1 MNVSLD
7 SLKRVLKISQKDALK
22 NTLEGIEE
30 SLKVGLKLK
39 LNTVV
44 VKSVNDDEILEL
56 LEYAKNRHIQI
67 RYIEFIEN
75 THAKSLVKGL
85 KERENLDLIAQKYQ
99 IIATEKPKQ
108 GSSKIYTLENDYQF
122 GIIAPH
128 SDDFCQSCN
137 RIRLASDGKICPC
150 LYYQDAIDAKEA
162 IMNKDTKNIKR
173 LLKQSVINKPEKN
186 MWNDKNS
193 ETPTRAFYYTGGVG
207 HRRVGK
213 IFIILNLFIKN
224 KAVCLGF
231 LVTVARIR
239 Q

>member
-22 NTLEGIEE
+22 NTLEGVEE

-44 VKSVNDDEILEL
+44 VKSVNDDEI
-56 LEYAKNRHIQI
+56 
-67 RYIEFIEN
+67 
-75 THAKSLVKGL
+75 
-85 KERENLDLIAQKYQ
+85 LDLIAQKYQ

-108 GSSKIYTLENDYQF
+108 GSSKIYTLENGYQF

-162 IMNKDTKNIKR
+162 IVNKDTKNIKR

-186 MWNDKNS
+186 CGMIKTAKLPQGRFTTQEGRENIDYFK
-193 ETPTRAFYYTGGVG
+193 PFY
-207 HRRVGK
+207 
-213 IFIILNLFIKN
+213 
-224 KAVCLGF
+224 
-231 LVTVARIR
+231 
-239 Q
+239 

>member
-39 LNTVV
+39 LNMVV
-44 VKSVNDDEILEL
+44 VKSVND
-56 LEYAKNRHIQI
+56 AKNRHIQI
-67 RYIEFIEN
+67 RYIEFMEN

-85 KERENLDLIAQKYQ
+85 KEREILDLIAQKYQ

-108 GSSKIYTLENDYQF
+108 GSSKIYTLENGYQF

-162 IMNKDTKNIKR
+162 IVNKDTKNIKR
-173 LLKQSVINKPEKN
+173 LLKQSIINKPEKN

-193 ETPTRAFYYTGGVG
+193 FILKI
-207 HRRVGK
+207 RRFFR
-213 IFIILNLFIKN
+213 IF
-224 KAVCLGF
+224 GSG
-231 LVTVARIR
+231 
-239 Q
+239 